1 MTISEYKELRKM
13 SIDVNTAVFKTA
25 VSNRRVLKAAAKEL
39 GLWKNGTVV
48 AEKDIY
54 TTFLMDFI
62 VFEQR
67 IGNRNGVE
75 RFYDTADSF
84 PDEVKEELL
93 ESMLDAF
100 FSIFIIV
107 DRDSAT
113 ATVTLRDVLG
123 EDGTVHTMMDM
134 GFSRTAV
141 IGDYIGL
148 RMLPVRDTYMTTG
161 APFGFL
167 PQVGGMLLMDYQL
180 RMMNRKNRSASINPF
195 LLCFEWYR
203 KNGRDTLLQ
212 DV

>member
-1 MTISEYKELRKM
+1 MTISEYKELRNA

-25 VSNRRVLKAAAKEL
+25 VSNRRILKAAAKEL

-48 AEKDIY
+48 ADKDIY

-107 DRDSAT
+107 DRDSAA

-123 EDGTVHTMMDM
+123 EDGTVYVIMDM

-141 IGDYIGL
+141 IGDYIGIRL
-148 RMLPVRDTYMTTG
+148 IPVRDAYMTTG
-161 APFGFL
+161 APFGF
-167 PQVGGMLLMDYQL
+167 PPSVGARLLMAYRLQTL
-180 RMMNRKNRSASINPF
+180 NRKNLAAKINPF
-195 LLCFEWYR
+195 LLCFKWYR
-203 KNGRDTLLQ
+203 KSGRDALLQ